1 MRGRQF
7 DRRTL
12 TIAGVVVVLL
22 VGFVLIFGD
31 NIGLYGTAGKE
42 SEKQDNDGDGVPNQ
56 ADQCPDQAGPA
67 NNNGCPAVAEADSDG
82 DGVPDGSD
90 NCPNQGDQGYGLTNG
105 CPNPPPPPADSD
117 GDGRSEERRV
127 GKECR

>member
-31 NIGLYGTAGKE
+31 NLGLYGPAGKE
-42 SEKQDNDGDGVPNQ
+42 SEKHDTDGDAFQTKQTNVGIKLVM
-56 ADQCPDQAGPA
+56 
-67 NNNGCPAVAEADSDG
+67 
-82 DGVPDGSD
+82 
-90 NCPNQGDQGYGLTNG
+90 LTTMDA
-105 CPNPPPPPADSD
+105 PPLPK
-117 GDGRSEERRV
+117 RQRR
-127 GKECR
+127 